1 MSGPLHQALKIQSW
15 LFFWQQERKKSWKHG
30 VLLPA
35 VSGQF
40 LQSMSAS
47 GPDTAEQS
55 EHEAAVICLPP
66 NSFLSIPIPKALSLH
81 ESQRKP
87 CEELPECSHQKLVR
101 HQKVTPCY
109 YHIWIALC
117 LFPGCR
123 LQNKFSTDLHSGQGN
138 PKMLLSLVCRTGM
151 QKGPKDCTQGINSSI
166 PSGLNAKRAHPV
178 RWKPLD
184 QVLEPHQ
191 PIPKM
196 LRFPAQAKATIML
209 K

>member
-1 MSGPLHQALKIQSW
+1 MIIFLAT
-15 LFFWQQERKKSWKHG
+15 RKKEKLKTWCPVTSCFG
-30 VLLPA
+30 AVLTIYVCFRTRHSRA
-35 VSGQF
+35 VWAWSCC
-40 LQSMSAS
+40 
-47 GPDTAEQS
+47 D
-55 EHEAAVICLPP
+55 LPP
-66 NSFLSIPIPKALSLH
+66 LLTPFTIPKALSLH
-81 ESQRKP
+81 ESQTKP

-101 HQKVTPCY
+101 HQKVTPYY

-117 LFPGCR
+117 LFPGYG

-138 PKMLLSLVCRTGM
+138 PRMLLSLVCRTGM
-151 QKGPKDCTQGINSSI
+151 QKGPKDCIQGINSST

-191 PIPKM
+191 PSPKM
-196 LRFPAQAKATIML
+196 LRFPAQAKATITL